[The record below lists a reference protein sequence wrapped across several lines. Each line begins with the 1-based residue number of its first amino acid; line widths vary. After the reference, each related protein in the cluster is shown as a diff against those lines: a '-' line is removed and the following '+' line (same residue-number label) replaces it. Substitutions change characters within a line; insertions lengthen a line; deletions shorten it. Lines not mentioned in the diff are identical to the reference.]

1 MKKKYN
7 YHIIIFLIVTSVI
20 AFSPVAANEFINFDD
35 NGYITENVRVQQGIT
50 LQNVQWA
57 LTTTYF
63 SYWHPLTW
71 LSHMLDWHLFGAN
84 ASGHHLMS
92 LFLHIGSVIFLFLF
106 LYKTTNHIWPAAF
119 AAALFSLHPLRVES
133 VAWASERKDVL
144 NLFFTV
150 LCFYAYAFYA
160 DEKKVS
166 RYVLCM
172 LFFVLAVMSKPM
184 AVTLPFVLLL
194 LDYWPLNRWGN
205 PYHENTKNGFSSV
218 IKLIGEKI
226 PFFCVS
232 LAASAGAIWAQSKE
246 GTVASLDNVPFIIR
260 TSNAIVAYVSYL
272 GKLLWPVNLA
282 VFYPY
287 EYVLPPWKIL
297 FSAAVILVITLIV
310 MYYIRKKPFLFVGWY
325 IYLGTLV
332 PVIGLVQVGSQAMA
346 DRYTYVPSLGIT
358 FVLAWGI
365 PSIIE
370 NQKLRKRFL
379 APVAVIFLSLL
390 MLLTWQ
396 QCHYWKNSV
405 TVFIHAISVTKNN
418 ALAHNQLGLAFYEQG
433 RDREALYHFD
443 KTILLQPAQ
452 DSAYNNRGAIYL
464 KYGRTEQALQDFNK
478 TLAVNPHYVKAYNN
492 RANLY
497 IQERQYRLAMED
509 LNEAIR
515 LQPDYVLAYFNRGLL
530 SAGLGDYQKA
540 IHDFDS
546 VTMLNANHVYAY
558 HNRASLYFNMGNI
571 QSGCLDAQKA
581 CALENCQIM
590 EAARARGY
598 CR

>member
-226 PFFCVS
+226 PFFCLS

-509 LNEAIR
+509 LNEEIR

-581 CALENCQIM
+581 CALGNCQIM
-590 EAARARGY
+590 EAARVRGY

>member
-1 MKKKYN
+1 MKNKYN
-7 YHIIIFLIVTSVI
+7 YLIIIFLIVTSVI

-35 NGYITENVRVQQGIT
+35 NGYITENVQIQQGIN
-50 LQNVQWA
+50 LQTVKWA

-71 LSHMLDWHLFGAN
+71 LSHMLDWHLIGAN

-150 LCFYAYAFYA
+150 LCFYAYAFYV
-160 DEKKVS
+160 DEKKIS
-166 RYVLCM
+166 RYVLC
-172 LFFVLAVMSKPM
+172 LLIFVLAVMSKPM

-194 LDYWPLNRWGN
+194 LDYWPLNRWGT

-218 IKLIGEKI
+218 MKLIGEKI

-287 EYVLPPWKIL
+287 ESVLPPWKIL

-310 MYYIRKKPFLFVGWY
+310 MYYIRKKPFLFVGWF

-346 DRYTYVPSLGIT
+346 DRYTYVPSLGIA

-370 NQKLRKRFL
+370 SERMKKRIL

-443 KTILLQPAQ
+443 KTILLQPDQ

-509 LNEAIR
+509 FNEAIR
-515 LQPDYVLAYFNRGLL
+515 LKPDYVLAYFNRGLL
-530 SAGLGDYQKA
+530 SARLGDYQKA

-581 CALENCQIM
+581 CALGNCQIM

>member
-226 PFFCVS
+226 PFFCLS

-509 LNEAIR
+509 LNEEIR

-558 HNRASLYFNMGNI
+558 HNRASLY
-571 QSGCLDAQKA
+571 
-581 CALENCQIM
+581 
-590 EAARARGY
+590 
-598 CR
+598 

>member
-226 PFFCVS
+226 PFFCLS

-246 GTVASLDNVPFIIR
+246 GTVASLDNVPFMIR

>member
-226 PFFCVS
+226 PFFCLS

-509 LNEAIR
+509 LNEEIR

-558 HNRASLYFNMGNI
+558 HNRASLYFNMGNH
-571 QSGCLDAQKA
+571 
-581 CALENCQIM
+581 
-590 EAARARGY
+590 Y
-598 CR
+598 CPGVSSNKFSWLHDIG

>member
-218 IKLIGEKI
+218 IKLIVEKI

>member
-226 PFFCVS
+226 PFFCLS

-558 HNRASLYFNMGNI
+558 HNRASLYFNMGNHYCPGVSSNKFSWLHDI
-571 QSGCLDAQKA
+571 GFS
-581 CALENCQIM
+581 AL
-590 EAARARGY
+590 
-598 CR
+598 

>member
-226 PFFCVS
+226 PFFCLS

-558 HNRASLYFNMGNI
+558 HNRASLYFNKLNH
-571 QSGCLDAQKA
+571 
-581 CALENCQIM
+581 
-590 EAARARGY
+590 Y
-598 CR
+598 CPGVSSNKFSWL

>member
-1 MKKKYN
+1 
-7 YHIIIFLIVTSVI
+7 
-20 AFSPVAANEFINFDD
+20 
-35 NGYITENVRVQQGIT
+35 
-50 LQNVQWA
+50 
-57 LTTTYF
+57 
-63 SYWHPLTW
+63 
-71 LSHMLDWHLFGAN
+71 
-84 ASGHHLMS
+84 
-92 LFLHIGSVIFLFLF
+92 
-106 LYKTTNHIWPAAF
+106 
-119 AAALFSLHPLRVES
+119 
-133 VAWASERKDVL
+133 
-144 NLFFTV
+144 
-150 LCFYAYAFYA
+150 
-160 DEKKVS
+160 
-166 RYVLCM
+166 
-172 LFFVLAVMSKPM
+172 
-184 AVTLPFVLLL
+184 
-194 LDYWPLNRWGN
+194 
-205 PYHENTKNGFSSV
+205 
-218 IKLIGEKI
+218 
-226 PFFCVS
+226 
-232 LAASAGAIWAQSKE
+232 
-246 GTVASLDNVPFIIR
+246 
-260 TSNAIVAYVSYL
+260 
-272 GKLLWPVNLA
+272 
-282 VFYPY
+282 
-287 EYVLPPWKIL
+287 
-297 FSAAVILVITLIV
+297 
-310 MYYIRKKPFLFVGWY
+310 
-325 IYLGTLV
+325 
-332 PVIGLVQVGSQAMA
+332 MA

-418 ALAHNQLGLAFYEQG
+418 ALAHNQLGLAFYEHG

-492 RANLY
+492 RADLY

-581 CALENCQIM
+581 CALGNCQIM
-590 EAARARGY
+590 EAARVRGY

>member
-144 NLFFTV
+144 NIFFTV

-226 PFFCVS
+226 PFFCLS

>member
-226 PFFCVS
+226 PFFCLS

-509 LNEAIR
+509 LNEEIR

-558 HNRASLYFNMGNI
+558 HNRASLYFNMGNHYCPGVSSNKFSWLHDI
-571 QSGCLDAQKA
+571 GFS
-581 CALENCQIM
+581 AL
-590 EAARARGY
+590 
-598 CR
+598 

>member
-144 NLFFTV
+144 NIFFTV

-226 PFFCVS
+226 PFFCLS

-246 GTVASLDNVPFIIR
+246 GTVASLDNVPFMIR

-581 CALENCQIM
+581 CALGNCQIM
-590 EAARARGY
+590 EAARVRGY

>member
-226 PFFCVS
+226 PFFCLS

-246 GTVASLDNVPFIIR
+246 GTVASLDNVPFMIR

-509 LNEAIR
+509 LNEEIR

-581 CALENCQIM
+581 CALGNCQIM
-590 EAARARGY
+590 EAARVRGY

>member
-144 NLFFTV
+144 NIFFTV

-226 PFFCVS
+226 PFFCLS

-246 GTVASLDNVPFIIR
+246 GTVASLDNVPFMIR

-558 HNRASLYFNMGNI
+558 HNRASLYFNMGN
-571 QSGCLDAQKA
+571 
-581 CALENCQIM
+581 
-590 EAARARGY
+590 
-598 CR
+598 

>member
-144 NLFFTV
+144 NIFFTV

-205 PYHENTKNGFSSV
+205 PYHENTKKGFSSV
-218 IKLIGEKI
+218 IKLIVEKI

-246 GTVASLDNVPFIIR
+246 GTVASLDNVPFMIR

-581 CALENCQIM
+581 CALGNCQIM
-590 EAARARGY
+590 EAARVRGY

>member
-144 NLFFTV
+144 NIFFTV

-226 PFFCVS
+226 PFFCLS

-325 IYLGTLV
+325 LYLGTLV

-581 CALENCQIM
+581 CALGNCQIM

>member
-144 NLFFTV
+144 NIFFTV

-226 PFFCVS
+226 PFFCLS

-558 HNRASLYFNMGNI
+558 HNRASLYFNMGN
-571 QSGCLDAQKA
+571 
-581 CALENCQIM
+581 
-590 EAARARGY
+590 
-598 CR
+598 